1 MEAGGKGKED
11 VDRVMEEKG
20 ADKGKGMKRKQSR
33 L

>member
-11 VDRVMEEKG
+11 VDRVMKEKD